1 MDITIIH
8 CWWSSSDALCT
19 AHSQVKS
26 TSLYRLLSLSLSV
39 CLSVRL
45 CLCLAVNLLHS
56 CVASSR
62 YSFFFIL
69 TSSFLFHCQSSSYP
83 ISYVASSRFWLS
95 ILSSRTASLTHC
107 LPDFPILSFSCLC
120 VRAIIYPL
128 LTPFLTFSVSLSVLL
143 PFVWR
148 TRSKEL
154 RSLSIFPDLVSLI
167 TSNPL

>member
-1 MDITIIH
+1 MFLIGLSIRENGSIYTKFTLSSPPWTSQLSTADGLLVMHFARLILRLSLHLCLVYSLSI
-8 CWWSSSDALCT
+8 CLPFCSSVPLSRCQSSSFLCRFF
-19 AHSQVKS
+19 
-26 TSLYRLLSLSLSV
+26 SL
-39 CLSVRL
+39 
-45 CLCLAVNLLHS
+45 
-56 CVASSR
+56 

-120 VRAIIYPL
+120 VRAVLYPL

-143 PFVWR
+143 PFV
-148 TRSKEL
+148 
-154 RSLSIFPDLVSLI
+154 
-167 TSNPL
+167 